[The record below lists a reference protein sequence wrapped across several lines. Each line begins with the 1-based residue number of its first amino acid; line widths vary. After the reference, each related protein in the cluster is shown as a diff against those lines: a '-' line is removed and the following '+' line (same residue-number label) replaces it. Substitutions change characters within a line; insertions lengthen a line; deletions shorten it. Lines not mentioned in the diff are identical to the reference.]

1 MPLYIDP
8 RTVIS
13 VPTPNTLRENKN
25 NPEIIKE
32 RCKDFEAIYL
42 QSMFK
47 AMRKTVPDGG
57 LFEKNSAEEMY
68 QDMLDT
74 ELATQTARHQSFGLA
89 EKMYEQIE
97 RNLKNRT
104 SR

>member
-1 MPLYIDP
+1 MPLHIDP
-8 RTVIS
+8 RTVINIQ
-13 VPTPNTLRENKN
+13 TPYNIENNKN
-25 NPEIIKE
+25 NPEIIRE
-32 RCKDFEAIYL
+32 RCRDFEAIYL

-57 LFEKNSAEEMY
+57 LFEKNNAEEIY

-74 ELATQTARHQSFGLA
+74 ELAAQTARHQSFGLA

-97 RNLKNRT
+97 RHLKNRR
-104 SR
+104 S